1 MEFIKNSYFTDEYNP
16 SDINSIFDYS
26 KRLIG
31 QSLSTICNDDI
42 KNFDPNYSNKS
53 DIKKRSGRGFGY
65 YLEKFYFGY
74 DANTSTLPDFPDA
87 PLELKSAGLKLR
99 NTDYYS
105 YYVKKEP
112 RLTLSTIHNN
122 EIIDEEFET
131 SSFFKKNKNLLIV
144 FWLHDELNI
153 HQHPI
158 DKEILVTFN
167 YQLEGKDYEIIKKD
181 WEHIRNR
188 IRDCEAHNLRNRETV
203 NLESCGGEGKAN
215 LYRDYSKNNKNCE
228 IPAKKKRFA
237 YTKEFWNQIIDKA
250 IN

>member
-1 MEFIKNSYFTDEYNP
+1 M
-16 SDINSIFDYS
+16 
-26 KRLIG
+26 
-31 QSLSTICNDDI
+31 
-42 KNFDPNYSNKS
+42 
-53 DIKKRSGRGFGY
+53 
-65 YLEKFYFGY
+65 
-74 DANTSTLPDFPDA
+74 
-87 PLELKSAGLKLR
+87 
-99 NTDYYS
+99 
-105 YYVKKEP
+105 
-112 RLTLSTIHNN
+112 
-122 EIIDEEFET
+122 
-131 SSFFKKNKNLLIV
+131 

-215 LYRDYSKNNKNCE
+215 YRDYSKSNKNCE

-237 YTKEFWNQIIDKA
+237 YKKNFGIR
-250 IN
+250 

>member
-1 MEFIKNSYFTDEYNP
+1 M
-16 SDINSIFDYS
+16 
-26 KRLIG
+26 
-31 QSLSTICNDDI
+31 
-42 KNFDPNYSNKS
+42 
-53 DIKKRSGRGFGY
+53 
-65 YLEKFYFGY
+65 
-74 DANTSTLPDFPDA
+74 
-87 PLELKSAGLKLR
+87 
-99 NTDYYS
+99 
-105 YYVKKEP
+105 
-112 RLTLSTIHNN
+112 
-122 EIIDEEFET
+122 
-131 SSFFKKNKNLLIV
+131 

-215 LYRDYSKNNKNCE
+215 FYRDYSKNNKNCE